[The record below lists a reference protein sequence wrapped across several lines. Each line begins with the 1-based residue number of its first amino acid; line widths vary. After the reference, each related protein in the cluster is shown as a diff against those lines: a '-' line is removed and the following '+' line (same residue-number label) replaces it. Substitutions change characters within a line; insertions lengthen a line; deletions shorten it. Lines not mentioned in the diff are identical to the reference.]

1 MSYQGRVSSHVETRE
16 AELRQEEIM
25 LMLRT
30 LVDESDS
37 ELGTLAPTAESAARE
52 ERSPEPARRR

>member
-30 LVDESDS
+30 LIDS
-37 ELGTLAPTAESAARE
+37 QHDSSIGTLAPTDESAV
-52 ERSPEPARRR
+52 RSEPARRR